1 MTGSKEKMC
10 AKTGKGGE
18 TGHEFKSLGLCW
30 VRWKARLSLGV
41 ANGRWHM
48 ISGEIQRVILQAAV
62 QLTTRSI
69 N

>member
-30 VRWKARLSLGV
+30 IRWKARLSLGV
-41 ANGRWHM
+41 AKERWHM
-48 ISGEIQRVILQAAV
+48 QRKGLSPRVPQVVLIKA
-62 QLTTRSI
+62 
-69 N
+69 